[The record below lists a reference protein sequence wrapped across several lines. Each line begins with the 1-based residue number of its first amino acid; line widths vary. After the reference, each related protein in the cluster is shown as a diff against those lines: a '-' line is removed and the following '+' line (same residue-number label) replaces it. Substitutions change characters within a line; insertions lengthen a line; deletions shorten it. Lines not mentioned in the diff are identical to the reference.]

1 MKKLMKLGT
10 FFCTV
15 MLAFI
20 LASFTE
26 KPQEEPNLE
35 GTWVEVFYEFNFDA
49 GRVETK
55 NYSFTAMLSNQEVW
69 YFKALGGN
77 KYNVTMTYF
86 ARNSGG
92 FITDGDWDIDV
103 VDNMFVTE
111 FTDNFKIKELTE
123 DKLVVECY
131 NGDTLKERK
140 TFKKKN

>member
-15 MLAFI
+15 MLAFM

-26 KPQEEPNLE
+26 KPQDEPNLE

-49 GRVETK
+49 GRVET
-55 NYSFTAMLSNQEVW
+55 
-69 YFKALGGN
+69 
-77 KYNVTMTYF
+77 NVTMTYF

>member
-10 FFCTV
+10 IFCTV
-15 MLAFI
+15 MLAFM

-26 KPQEEPNLE
+26 KPQDEPNLE

-77 KYNVTMTYF
+77 KYKVTMTYF
-86 ARNSGG
+86 ARNSG
-92 FITDGDWDIDV
+92 
-103 VDNMFVTE
+103 
-111 FTDNFKIKELTE
+111 
-123 DKLVVECY
+123 
-131 NGDTLKERK
+131 
-140 TFKKKN
+140 